1 MEGGTAFVLY
11 NFTKLITGKKP
22 YLFKQYSSKFLE
34 QGRPGCWGKLLNP
47 AIAVIRVPENAWLVR
62 VGWPICTSADSLP
75 WCAWKW
81 KHWQVEGL
89 VLMVPYRAAMIW
101 TLPPVPGG
109 LGWHSGNVRKKLGW
123 WMGGEQGLE
132 TTMGVSRGWWSE
144 ALSPIPGTPAAAFS
158 SSPWFILSPS
168 PFILCMK
175 TRVTLW
181 SHLCITS
188 SLLYT
193 FGLCSTA
200 LRTKLRVLPWP
211 TRPCVDCTLLLP

>member
-1 MEGGTAFVLY
+1 MRDL
-11 NFTKLITGKKP
+11 
-22 YLFKQYSSKFLE
+22 LE
-34 QGRPGCWGKLLNP
+34 W
-47 AIAVIRVPENAWLVR
+47 
-62 VGWPICTSADSLP
+62 ADQHAHQQTLP

-89 VLMVPYRAAMIW
+89 VLMVLYRAAMIW
-101 TLPPVPGG
+101 TLPPVPRG

-200 LRTKLRVLPWP
+200 LRTKLRVLTYHGLHDPA
-211 TRPCVDCTLLLP
+211 CTAPFCCLSSLFLGGSQSQLAFFSLSQD